1 MKLIGKMNVLL
12 MCLVAG
18 ATLTALATLGACAP
32 AVAATVNGTAIPEQ
46 EITDS
51 IEAMRQQS
59 TEFQEPVTWAKAL
72 AGSSM
77 TPESLRESV
86 IDTKVREIVIV
97 QQAESD
103 GYVVDQ
109 AAIDAQVEQVKATVG
124 GDEKNWIDTLQRYGF
139 KNEQAYR
146 DTLVTDDLSKQMYEA
161 YTPEP
166 TAEELEQY
174 VVANAV
180 NVEGYT
186 APEDGV
192 VYADVPADV
201 VEQLKEQ
208 WVQTNKSTKFQ
219 AYVEELVEAADVII
233 NPMPDNVPYNVD
245 MSLAE
250 DSSSSTGST
259 SEGDSESPST
269 TGTTST
275 PEAVEA
281 AKAAGLIIE
290 DVVGGDGEEAVDG
303 STVSVLYTG
312 KLEDGTI
319 FDTTA
324 NRNNE
329 PFEFTLGQARVIKG
343 WDAGVVGMK
352 VGGKRLLTIPP
363 DLGYGANGTGNIP
376 PNSTLIF
383 EIELLSATPAG

>member
-1 MKLIGKMNVLL
+1 MLL